1 MNNKN
6 SNNKSII
13 KNFVKLFT
21 SDKNDFI
28 EHYQSDMYFEPK
40 KDNIL
45 VNLAGF
51 RDAGLALCEF
61 TVKLES
67 VDDKHVVSF
76 EFNKN
81 SKGEDPDNL
90 GVNDKSVLK
99 KYKELDRLFYA
110 AFENRKFEFTS
121 DDLKIINDLSKGKK
135 LHVMKLTYESNI
147 SNKFKSDLEAYIYDV
162 NKCVAYTDKNYDKLM
177 SVFNDT
183 NI

>member
-90 GVNDKSVLK
+90 GINDKSVVNYL
-99 KYKELDRLFYA
+99 
-110 AFENRKFEFTS
+110 S
-121 DDLKIINDLSKGKK
+121 IN
-135 LHVMKLTYESNI
+135 
-147 SNKFKSDLEAYIYDV
+147 
-162 NKCVAYTDKNYDKLM
+162 
-177 SVFNDT
+177 
-183 NI
+183 